1 MAMGVTDTV
10 MLGWLGA
17 TELAASVLATQAYF
31 LLFIFGACFAHAAM
45 PLAAN
50 AEGRGDAR
58 GVRRSI
64 RMGLW
69 VLGLYSALAM
79 VPLWHIERILLA
91 LGQEPE
97 LAALAGDYMRVALWA
112 LPPATLVMGLRSYLS
127 VVNRAWVILAVTLA
141 AALLNG
147 LLNWVFIFGNLGA
160 PALGIVGAAL
170 ATTGSSVLMA
180 LLLIGYTALAPAL
193 RRYELWVRFWRPDWK
208 AFFEVVRLGWP
219 IGATIIA
226 EVGLFSA
233 SSVMMGWLGTIPL
246 AAHGI
251 ALQLASIA
259 FGAARPRERR
269 DRARRQ
275 AYGRGSRPDVGRAGD
290 TALAMAAAFALS
302 AATIFLM
309 WPERSWRSIS
319 TPGTRTRRRSWLRC
333 AAPSRRG
340 GVPGRRL
347 PPGRR
352 QRHPARFQGQAR
364 ADADRGLQLL
374 DRRAARRLAAGVPR
388 RARRTGRLVGPRVRP
403 VGRRDPADGAG
414 LPTRAPRPA
423 RRVGGRD
430 GGLSVRR
437 RLRATVPRPVPEA
450 SQPRAAIRSQD
461 EGRGEPGRE
470 AAEIRDPVRPSADGQ
485 AHDQLQDQQ
494 HADQAER
501 HDPPAP
507 LALHPERPGV
517 GADRSV
523 DRQIDP

>member
-1 MAMGVTDTV
+1 MTSEDTQSWPRHFRATVTLALPLIGAQLAQMAMGVTDTV

-31 LLFIFGACFAHAAM
+31 LLFIFGAGFAHAAM

-259 FGAARPRERR
+259 FMVPLGLASAATVRVGM
-269 DRARRQ
+269 

-302 AATIFLM
+302 AATIFWI
-309 WPERSWRSIS
+309 WPEPLVALYLDAGNENS
-319 TPGTRTRRRSWLRC
+319 PALVAY
-333 AAPSRRG
+333 AAPLLLVAAAFQVVDSLQVVASGILRGFRDTRVPMLIAVFSYWIVGLPVAWLLAFPAGLGGRGVWWGLAFGLSAAAILLTARVYRRE
-340 GVPGRRL
+340 RL
-347 PPGRR
+347 G
-352 QRHPARFQGQAR
+352 
-364 ADADRGLQLL
+364 LL
-374 DRRAARRLAAGVPR
+374 DGSGAATAA
-388 RARRTGRLVGPRVRP
+388 
-403 VGRRDPADGAG
+403 
-414 LPTRAPRPA
+414 
-423 RRVGGRD
+423 
-430 GGLSVRR
+430 
-437 RLRATVPRPVPEA
+437 
-450 SQPRAAIRSQD
+450 
-461 EGRGEPGRE
+461 
-470 AAEIRDPVRPSADGQ
+470 
-485 AHDQLQDQQ
+485 
-494 HADQAER
+494 
-501 HDPPAP
+501 
-507 LALHPERPGV
+507 
-517 GADRSV
+517 
-523 DRQIDP
+523 